1 MRAPTVDEI
10 FEYPEHAEFHTK
22 ANIGYDFIL
31 ISKALD
37 EAPCKKFVQVFPTL
51 ARNPLGVIVAS
62 CAIEGYIHYVGHH
75 IDRDWSAF
83 TKWPKSVRTRIERIY
98 SLLKKPVDFDSGV
111 MHEVL
116 QLAGMRNAL
125 AHPPFQEVRR
135 NRPTPS
141 NPVFERVDAEFPAG
155 KSREIAENFRDTILR
170 DSGMR
175 DLWWEEGFVET
186 PPATIPASTA

>member
-37 EAPCKKFVQVFPTL
+37 EAPFNKFVQVFPTL

-75 IDRDWSAF
+75 IDRDWSEF

-98 SLLKKPVDFDSGV
+98 SLLKKPVDFDSGFLV
-111 MHEVL
+111 RSHERR
-116 QLAGMRNAL
+116 LALLRLRSTGKRDASQ
-125 AHPPFQEVRR
+125 AVGPEFQ
-135 NRPTPS
+135 
-141 NPVFERVDAEFPAG
+141 A
-155 KSREIAENFRDTILR
+155 
-170 DSGMR
+170 
-175 DLWWEEGFVET
+175 
-186 PPATIPASTA
+186 